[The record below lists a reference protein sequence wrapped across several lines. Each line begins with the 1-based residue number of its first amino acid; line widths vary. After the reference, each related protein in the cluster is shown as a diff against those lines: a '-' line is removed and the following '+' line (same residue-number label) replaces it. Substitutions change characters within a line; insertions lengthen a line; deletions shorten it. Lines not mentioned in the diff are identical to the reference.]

1 MKLLFVAA
9 VTTIL
14 SLQTLAQSAG
24 KARELKKTI
33 TLKMARTADDEMPGT
48 RGASVVWHPVQK
60 KYYAAMAGNVGY
72 PLSVFDASGKRISND
87 EHSTGE
93 DVRGLWYN
101 PLTKTIEG
109 NAYGSFGWFTYKL
122 GKNGMVEEVK
132 TLFEGLNQPSEQ
144 CVGAYNAAKK
154 QVLFL
159 YGSMVYTY
167 RRDSAIESNNVIIHW
182 GRTKA
187 DGVSEDEDETAEPEN
202 HNRTTIVY
210 TGMPG
215 AELGFLNFMDMQIEL
230 YNIKDGFLTRT
241 LKLPADAIAE
251 ATFNFS
257 YTNGTFWLFDMT
269 NREWTGYK

>member
-1 MKLLFVAA
+1 MKLLFLAV

-14 SLQTLAQSAG
+14 SLQAVAQTAG
-24 KARELKKTI
+24 KPRELKKTI
-33 TLKMARTADDEMPGT
+33 TLKMARTVDDDMPGT
-48 RGASVVWHPVQK
+48 RGGSVVWHPVQK
-60 KYYAAMAGNVGY
+60 KYYAAMAGNVAY

-101 PLTKTIEG
+101 PLKKAIEG
-109 NAYGSFGWFTYKL
+109 NAYGSFGWFTYEL
-122 GKNGMVEEVK
+122 GKNGMIEEVK

-144 CVGAYNAAKK
+144 CVGAYNAVKK

-159 YGSMVYTY
+159 YGSQVYIFS
-167 RRDSAIESNNVIIHW
+167 RDSAIESNTVIIHW

-215 AELGFLNFMDMQIEL
+215 AELGFLNFMDLQIEL

>member
-1 MKLLFVAA
+1 MKLFFLTVA
-9 VTTIL
+9 VTMF
-14 SLQTLAQSAG
+14 SLHSGAQSTG
-24 KARELKKTI
+24 KSRELKKTI
-33 TLKMARTADDEMPGT
+33 TLKMARTVDDEMPGT

-60 KYYAAMAGNVGY
+60 KYYAAMAGNIGY
-72 PLSVFDASGKRISND
+72 PLSVFDLSGKRLSKD
-87 EHSTGE
+87 EHNTGA

-101 PLTKTIEG
+101 PLKKAIEG
-109 NAYGSFGWFTYKL
+109 NAYGSFGWFTYEL
-122 GKNGMVEEVK
+122 GKDGMINEVK
-132 TLFEGLNQPSEQ
+132 TLFEGLSQPSDQ

-159 YGSMVYTY
+159 YGSQVYIY
-167 RRDSAIESNNVIIHW
+167 MRDSAIETNRIIIHW

-187 DGVSEDEDETAEPEN
+187 DGVMEDEDETAEPEN

-210 TGMPG
+210 TGISG

-241 LKLPADAIAE
+241 LKLPANAIPE

-257 YTNGTFWLFDMT
+257 YTNGMFWLFDMT